1 MMTEPTRSTE
11 TRACCGLQPLAGGAG
26 LAPRLPSAER
36 WVTLVPAVAGT
47 AQSLAQPWQLL
58 HPLLASVLQPAATC
72 LCKMCFASL
81 GEVNREE
88 DPNKELY

>member
-1 MMTEPTRSTE
+1 MMPEPTHSTE

-26 LAPRLPSAER
+26 LAPRLVPAER

-47 AQSLAQPWQLL
+47 DQSLAQLRQPL

-72 LCKMCFASL
+72 LCKCAL
-81 GEVNREE
+81 
-88 DPNKELY
+88 LA